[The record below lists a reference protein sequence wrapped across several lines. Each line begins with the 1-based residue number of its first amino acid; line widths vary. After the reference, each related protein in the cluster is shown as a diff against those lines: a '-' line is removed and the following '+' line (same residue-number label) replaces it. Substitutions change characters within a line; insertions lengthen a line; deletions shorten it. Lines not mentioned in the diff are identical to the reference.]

1 MTKILNGLELA
12 GYIKER
18 QLKQVRALRQSWG
31 VIPRL
36 AILRMGDSAVTD
48 KYLQLKS
55 EYGSDILIEVDVYNL
70 AGVELLEK
78 IKSLNKDENV
88 HGVIIQLPLADET
101 LTDDAISA
109 IPATKDVDGLGDQ
122 STFIPA
128 TAMAI
133 DWLLAGYN
141 VDLASKKIAIIGK
154 GRLVGAPL
162 AKLWKGSGL
171 DVTICDS
178 KTIDL
183 AATLK
188 SMDIIVSGTGKP
200 GLITSDMIRSGAVV
214 VDAGTASENGMIVGD
229 LSDDV
234 RKRQDLTIT
243 PIRGGVGPL
252 TTTALFDNVI
262 TAARKVADQ
271 KGQLD
276 I

>member
-1 MTKILNGLELA
+1 MKILNGLELA

-36 AILRMGDSAVTD
+36 AILRVGDGAVTD

-78 IKSLNKDENV
+78 IKLLNKDENV
-88 HGVIIQLPLADET
+88 HGVIIQLPLADKT
-101 LTDDAISA
+101 LTDDAINA
-109 IPATKDVDGLGDQ
+109 IAAAKDVDGLGGDQ

-141 VDLASKKIAIIGK
+141 VDLVGKKIAIIGK

-162 AKLWKGSGL
+162 AKLWNGAGL

-178 KTIDL
+178 KTTDL
-183 AATLK
+183 VATLK
-188 SMDIIVSGTGKP
+188 PMDIIVSGTGKP

-214 VDAGTASENGMIVGD
+214 VDAGTASENGVIVGD

-243 PIRGGVGPL
+243 PIKGGVGPL
-252 TTTALFDNVI
+252 TVSALFDNVI
-262 TAARKVADQ
+262 TAAQKVANK
-271 KGQLD
+271 KGRRD
-276 I
+276 V